1 MTATLR
7 LTLVRHAKS
16 AWRFGALDDFH
27 RPLNV
32 RGLRDAVRVPPLLA
46 ARLPAP
52 DLILCSDAVRAVQ
65 TCEVIATAFDLD
77 AACVRLERA
86 LYLADAEGILEVIA
100 GAGGDARHLM
110 VVGHNPGLTDL
121 YNHLLRPPLDNLP
134 TLGVATFTLDAAD
147 WSAVAPGCGRIDR
160 LLRPKEIPEHE

>member
-1 MTATLR
+1 VSDALR

-16 AWRFGALDDFH
+16 TWRFVVLDDFH
-27 RPLNV
+27 RPLNA

-77 AACVRLERA
+77 AACVRLDHA
-86 LYLADAEGILEVIA
+86 LYLADAHSILEVLA
-100 GAGGDARHLM
+100 GAGGGARHVM

-121 YNHLLRPPLDNLP
+121 YNYLLHPPLDNLP
-134 TLGVATFTLDAAD
+134 TLAVASLTLDAAH
-147 WSAVAPGCGRIDR
+147 WSDVPAGCGRIDW
-160 LLRPKEIPEHE
+160 LLRPKEIPQHG